1 MQRRLQPRT
10 GVLLGIVALGLVI
23 SILFAQQPP
32 AAAAQPNAAAGRT
45 RLDASDMRA
54 LRLRFE
60 PGARSSWHSHAGW
73 QIIAAEEGQGRTQ
86 VRGGEII
93 EFVPGGRPIYAGPG
107 VVHWHG
113 ATPDEYLVQLTFIS
127 GAATSFGPVSE
138 EDYLGR

>member
-10 GVLLGIVALGLVI
+10 GVLLGIVALGLVV

-32 AAAAQPNAAAGRT
+32 AAAAQTNAAAGRT

-73 QIIAAEEGQGRTQ
+73 QIIAAEEGRGRTQ

-93 EFVPGGRPIYAGPG
+93 EFVPGGRPIYAGPD

-113 ATPDEYLVQLTFIS
+113 APPDEHLVQLTFIS
-127 GAATSFGPVSE
+127 GEATSFGPVSE

>member
-1 MQRRLQPRT
+1 MPKRLQFRT
-10 GVLLGIVALGLVI
+10 CVLLGIVALGAVVTV
-23 SILFAQQPP
+23 LFAQQPP
-32 AAAAQPNAAAGRT
+32 ALAAQTDPAAGRS

-73 QIIAAEEGQGRTQ
+73 QIIAAEEGRGRAQ
-86 VRGGEII
+86 ERGGEII
-93 EFVPGGRPIYAGPG
+93 EFVPGDRPIYAGPG

-113 ATPDEYLVQLTFIS
+113 AAADEHLIQLTFIS
-127 GAATSFGPVSE
+127 GEATSYGPVSD

>member
-1 MQRRLQPRT
+1 MQRRLQFRT
-10 GVLLGIVALGLVI
+10 GVLLAIVALGAVV
-23 SILFAQQPP
+23 SILFAPRAP
-32 AAAAQPNAAAGRT
+32 ALAAQTDAAAGRS

-73 QIIAAEEGQGRTQ
+73 QIIAAEEGRGRAQ

-93 EFVPGGRPIYAGPG
+93 EFAPGDRPIYAGPG

-113 ATPDEYLVQLTFIS
+113 AAPDEHLIQLTFIS
-127 GAATSFGPVSE
+127 GEATRFEPVSD

>member
-1 MQRRLQPRT
+1 MQRRLQFRT
-10 GVLLGIVALGLVI
+10 GVLLGIVALGAGV

-32 AAAAQPNAAAGRT
+32 ALAAQTDAGRS

-73 QIIAAEEGQGRTQ
+73 QIIAAEEGRGRAQ

-93 EFVPGGRPIYAGPG
+93 EFVPGDRPIYAGPD

-113 ATPDEYLVQLTFIS
+113 AAPDEHLIQLTFIS
-127 GAATSFGPVSE
+127 GEATRYEPVSD

>member
-10 GVLLGIVALGLVI
+10 GVLLGIVALGLVV

-32 AAAAQPNAAAGRT
+32 AAAAQTNAATGRT

-73 QIIAAEEGQGRTQ
+73 QIIAAEEGRGRTQ
-86 VRGGEII
+86 VRGGDII
-93 EFVPGGRPIYAGPG
+93 EFVPDGRPIYAGPD

-113 ATPDEYLVQLTFIS
+113 AAPDEHLVQLTFIS
-127 GAATSFGPVSE
+127 GEATSFGPVSE

>member
-1 MQRRLQPRT
+1 MLRRLQFRT
-10 GVLLGIVALGLVI
+10 GVLLAIVALGAVV
-23 SILFAQQPP
+23 SILFAPRPP
-32 AAAAQPNAAAGRT
+32 ALAAQTDAAAGRS

-73 QIIAAEEGQGRTQ
+73 QIIAAEEGRGRAQ
-86 VRGGEII
+86 VRGGEIV
-93 EFVPGGRPIYAGPG
+93 EFVPGGRPIYTGPG

-113 ATPDEYLVQLTFIS
+113 AAPDEHLIQLTFIS
-127 GAATSFGPVSE
+127 GEATRFEPVSD

>member
-1 MQRRLQPRT
+1 MPRRLQFRT
-10 GVLLGIVALGLVI
+10 GVLLGIVALGAVV
-23 SILFAQQPP
+23 SVLFAQQPP
-32 AAAAQPNAAAGRT
+32 ALAAQTDPAAGRS

-73 QIIAAEEGQGRTQ
+73 QIIAAEEGRGRAQ
-86 VRGGEII
+86 ERGGEII
-93 EFVPGGRPIYAGPG
+93 EFVPGDRPIYAGPG

-113 ATPDEYLVQLTFIS
+113 AAADEHLIQLTFIS
-127 GAATSFGPVSE
+127 GEATRYGPVSD